1 MVLVVAG
8 PGAKGYQTAAKKA
21 PDQAQDQTQAPGE
34 LATTLVYL
42 GHSCVLAVLA
52 GHYNWVL
59 WPATRWENAVAE
71 NLTLLQ
77 VPVARNGEAHIAL
90 NFVR

>member
-1 MVLVVAG
+1 M
-8 PGAKGYQTAAKKA
+8 YF
-21 PDQAQDQTQAPGE
+21 
-34 LATTLVYL
+34 
-42 GHSCVLAVLA
+42 GHARVLAVLA